1 VRLKTHTTDS
11 VPYLLVDSAVDGP
24 GGVYSEPA
32 TAAAIPIPGFALM
45 GKLVLPTP

>member
-32 TAAAIPIPGFALM
+32 TAADVAVAGHSLM
-45 GKLVLPTP
+45 GRLVLP